1 MTNIIIIDNFKK
13 LIKLIE
19 IETNNLIDKK
29 EKSINNF
36 KILSLKRSLK
46 IIINY
51 PNKINNGDDISF
63 IKGIGKG
70 TIDRINEII
79 KTGSLIELKDY
90 ERIVKKSISNEKVI
104 NDLMSVIG
112 IGRIIAQKIVSQ
124 YKIKSALELK
134 ELSDSGKIKLNDKLK
149 IGLKY
154 LGKFHGIIPRSE
166 IDLMYDYLQLITDKY
181 NKSMFITI
189 CGSYRRELSTSSDI
203 DILLCSLDFMTDDD
217 IESKQN
223 QLALYVKYLHQIGFI
238 LDDITDKNIITKYM
252 GFCRLTPE
260 YKIRRID
267 IRFIP
272 MISYFSALLY
282 FTGPYDFNQE
292 MRRKAKKINYKLN
305 EYGLYDDK
313 KEIIITLSEQ
323 EIFKLLNM
331 KYLNPS
337 NR

>member
-1 MTNIIIIDNFKK
+1 MTNILIIDNFKK

-154 LGKFHGIIPRSE
+154 LGK
-166 IDLMYDYLQLITDKY
+166 L
-181 NKSMFITI
+181 
-189 CGSYRRELSTSSDI
+189 
-203 DILLCSLDFMTDDD
+203 
-217 IESKQN
+217 
-223 QLALYVKYLHQIGFI
+223 
-238 LDDITDKNIITKYM
+238 
-252 GFCRLTPE
+252 FCRQ
-260 YKIRRID
+260 ID
-267 IRFIP
+267 YRFLC
-272 MISYFSALLY
+272 LL
-282 FTGPYDFNQE
+282 
-292 MRRKAKKINYKLN
+292 L
-305 EYGLYDDK
+305 
-313 KEIIITLSEQ
+313 IICTLR
-323 EIFKLLNM
+323 F
-331 KYLNPS
+331 
-337 NR
+337 